1 MTRRRGLIVMW
12 AVIGAALWLGVFDYI
27 TQRGTNEYLFRNAE
41 LRLGIQ
47 PAPGKS
53 ADMREVMAA
62 ARLNAAI
69 QATVWAVVVM
79 GAGIFTVRSLSRS
92 NS

>member
-1 MTRRRGLIVMW
+1 MLMW

-47 PAPGKS
+47 PPPGKS
-53 ADMREVMAA
+53 ADMREVMSR
-62 ARLNAAI
+62 ARRNGAI
-69 QATVWAVVVM
+69 QATVWAAIVT
-79 GAGIFTVRSLSRS
+79 GAGIFTVRLLTRHP
-92 NS
+92 